1 MRGRAKAQAEQRRHD
16 QHRRL
21 QLGDVVLCVNSDWD
35 TAELLGALLD
45 AQERL
50 SRSPTQRL
58 VARKRGEQFLHGPA
72 EDSAPHTDEAPNG
85 VPVIDEKE
93 AERQLLVALNA

>member
-1 MRGRAKAQAEQRRHD
+1 MLSVDSE
-16 QHRRL
+16 
-21 QLGDVVLCVNSDWD
+21 WD

-50 SRSPTQRL
+50 ARSPTQRL
-58 VARKRGEQFLHGPA
+58 AARKRGEQFLHGSA
-72 EDSAPHTDEAPNG
+72 EDSAPQTEEQQPSG

-93 AERQLLVALNA
+93 AERQLLAALIERLSAPTFATRLLSAT